1 MLTPLSSVWAGVAP
15 GAAIGDRV
23 RYLRNM
29 KIHTVIIALLATASV
44 VLANST
50 PEAEKHSERLL
61 KSIETGDFVLFVQD
75 GEPAFQKIEK
85 KSFDS
90 VVSQLATRM
99 KEGYETTY
107 LGTLDQQGY
116 SVTLWK
122 LDFSEGDD
130 ALATLSIKDGK
141 VGGYWIK

>member
-1 MLTPLSSVWAGVAP
+1 MTLV
-15 GAAIGDRV
+15 
-23 RYLRNM
+23 
-29 KIHTVIIALLATASV
+29 ATASFA
-44 VLANST
+44 LANPTS
-50 PEAEKHSERLL
+50 EAEKHSERLL
-61 KSIETGDFVLFVQD
+61 KSIETSDYELFVQT
-75 GEPAFQKIEK
+75 GEPAFQKIKK

-90 VVSQLATRM
+90 VVTQLAPRM
-99 KEGYETTY
+99 KKGYEATF
-107 LGTLDQQGY
+107 LGTLEQQGY